1 MMTRRLYNVI
11 MVNRETDEILMDE
24 KVVAESE
31 LAALNKVNGSIYDA
45 TGMFVDLVIIN
56 LQTLR
61 DKNKND

>member
-1 MMTRRLYNVI
+1 